1 MSDTEEPQ
9 QRRRRGGERKSKKK
23 GMGGL
28 SAEKKKLLKKII
40 MEKAAEEMKMEAKK
54 KAEERQRFIDSALK
68 PLNTE
73 GMDQGALK
81 QKVEELYRKL
91 RELEED
97 KYDWEMKIRRQ
108 DIEINELN
116 AKVNDV
122 KGKFIK
128 PVLKKVSKTES
139 KLAKFE
145 QKKED
150 GFSNF
155 RQSLK
160 STGQSKYQLD
170 EKEEVGQHAPKKP
183 DWSRQTL
190 KSSEEGGEEG
200 EGEQEQEAEPV
211 AVDDED

>member
-1 MSDTEEPQ
+1 MSDTEEQPQEQ
-9 QRRRRGGERKSKKK
+9 QRQRRTRGGGGKTKKK

-28 SAEKKKLLKKII
+28 TAEKKKLLKKII
-40 MEKAAEEMKMEAKK
+40 MEKAAEEMRMEAKK
-54 KAEERQRFIDSALK
+54 KAEERQRFIDSAIQ
-68 PLNTE
+68 PLNID
-73 GMDQGALK
+73 GLDQGALK
-81 QKVEELYRKL
+81 QKVESLYKQL
-91 RELEED
+91 KVLEEE
-97 KYDWEMKIRRQ
+97 KYDWEIKIRRQ

-170 EKEEVGQHAPKKP
+170 EKEEVGQHAGKKP
-183 DWSRQTL
+183 DWGRDKL
-190 KSSEEGGEEG
+190 KSGEEG
-200 EGEQEQEAEPV
+200 EGEEGLEAEP
-211 AVDDED
+211 AAEED

>member
-9 QRRRRGGERKSKKK
+9 QQPQQRRRRGDDKKGKKK

-40 MEKAAEEMKMEAKK
+40 MEKAAEEMRMEAKK
-54 KAEERQRFIDSALK
+54 KAEARQHYIDKAIS
-68 PLNTE
+68 PLNLE
-73 GMDQGALK
+73 GLDQGSLER
-81 QKVEELYRKL
+81 KVKELYQQLKS
-91 RELEED
+91 LEDE
-97 KYDWEMKIRRQ
+97 KYDWEIRIRRQ

-116 AKVNDV
+116 GKVNDV

-139 KLAKFE
+139 KLAKFDK
-145 QKKED
+145 KKED
-150 GFSNF
+150 DFGNF

-170 EKEEVGQHAPKKP
+170 EKEEAPKKP
-183 DWSRQTL
+183 DWRGTL
-190 KSSEEGGEEG
+190 KSSGEEG
-200 EGEQEQEAEPV
+200 EEEGEGGAPPAEEV
-211 AVDDED
+211 EED